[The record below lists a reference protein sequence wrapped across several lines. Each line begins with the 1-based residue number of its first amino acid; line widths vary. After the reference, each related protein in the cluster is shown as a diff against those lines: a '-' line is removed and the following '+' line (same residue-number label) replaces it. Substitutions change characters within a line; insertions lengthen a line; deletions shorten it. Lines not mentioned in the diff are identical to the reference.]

1 MKKFKI
7 VFYLLLVAV
16 ISSCTVPTTQDI
28 ASDEYEIIKI
38 ESCEYIM
45 IYRGRQGFMA
55 HKGKCKNCN

>member
-1 MKKFKI
+1 MRKLNI

-28 ASDEYEIIKI
+28 ADEYEIIKI